1 MVLETGFNTSL
12 SNTSLR
18 TSSTQ
23 LSTILVIS
31 DAYRPKLN
39 VDKDLFLRIHN
50 TKDERFEFRQLDINP
65 TTKVQLE
72 RQVDK

>member
-39 VDKDLFLRIHN
+39 VDEDLFLRIHK

>member
-12 SNTSLR
+12 SNTVPS

-23 LSTILVIS
+23 LSTVLVIS

-39 VDKDLFLRIHN
+39 VDKDLFLRIHT
-50 TKDERFEFRQLDINP
+50 TKDKRFEFRQLDINP